1 MEIESTAQ
9 SRFRRHK
16 GTIGLIERILLV
28 LIPITGIVGIL
39 NIFLYFGIS
48 LWIQQ
53 YLAVLLA
60 LALALTPLLVPAT
73 SKSPRDTLTWYDAAL
88 SVAGLIIGLYL
99 AIFYPNLQAT
109 AGVLTVERVILGTIA
124 ILLVLESCRRMLGWL
139 IVVII
144 LLFIL
149 YPHFANLFPGPLH
162 GRASA
167 LATISRLSLY

>member
-1 MEIESTAQ
+1 MDIESTAQ

-73 SKSPRDTLTWYDAAL
+73 SKSPRDTLTWYDASL
-88 SVAGLIIGLYL
+88 SVAGLVIGLYL

-109 AGVLTVERVILGTIA
+109 AGVITLRG
-124 ILLVLESCRRMLGWL
+124 
-139 IVVII
+139 
-144 LLFIL
+144 
-149 YPHFANLFPGPLH
+149 
-162 GRASA
+162 
-167 LATISRLSLY
+167 